1 LTRQKVAC
9 ICLGSISKN
18 PVSGFFLISPSLS
31 CSQRFIHYCRDSF
44 ILRTKKQWVNR
55 SVYLQYPKSQY
66 VQKHPVSIQLVSSY
80 NDKFCERVI
89 SKKVGDLRMKR
100 GRPSKLKFSVRQQ
113 RLGESLYNVTSQN
126 LRKLTDFILCLR
138 YCMNTLNVNLSRRQ
152 PVCVHVWA
160 FKAQWYVYVWPNL
173 NWLHMLYLCI
183 SDYCPSKLQLLPL
196 RSSVRNGDEEFT
208 VKYGLRFWNICY
220 NKFLLQYFRPKA
232 TFVVTQPPNYKIRQS
247 QYAVKKDQ
255 FLQIKE
261 FTSLRLSSSF
271 PRVLPGL

>member
-1 LTRQKVAC
+1 
-9 ICLGSISKN
+9 
-18 PVSGFFLISPSLS
+18 
-31 CSQRFIHYCRDSF
+31 
-44 ILRTKKQWVNR
+44 
-55 SVYLQYPKSQY
+55 
-66 VQKHPVSIQLVSSY
+66 
-80 NDKFCERVI
+80 
-89 SKKVGDLRMKR
+89 MKR

-232 TFVVTQPPNYKIRQS
+232 TFVVTQPPNYKIRQT
-247 QYAVKKDQ
+247 QYAVKKINFYKSKNSPPFA
-255 FLQIKE
+255 FLLHFLE
-261 FTSLRLSSSF
+261 FCPASSLSS
-271 PRVLPGL
+271 PEAWAGRVPWTFRDVHPPPINVVTLTISHTYFLLRASHIEWNAF